1 MRTSVSSCDTR
12 RDSLIA
18 ASEDTGRGLSMI
30 ARELYSDGTVDA
42 VKGQHSNIF

>member
-1 MRTSVSSCDTR
+1 MHISVSSCDTR

-18 ASEDTGRGLSMI
+18 ASEDIGRGLSMI
-30 ARELYSDGTVDA
+30 AQELYNDGTVVV